1 MTDKE
6 KLVKLMMTI
15 AAALTAID
23 GESDDTAHEIYL
35 DACDDLRTLTEND
48 LTERESD

>member
-23 GESDDTAHEIYL
+23 GESDDDAHSIYL
-35 DACDDLRTLTEND
+35 DACEDLRILSESD